1 MKGIVLLNMGGA
13 RSKEE
18 LKTFLLN
25 MFNDKN
31 ILTLKNDT
39 IRSILASLITF
50 FRIDNAWQNYEAIG
64 GSSPLHNI
72 TQKIVDKLQDELG
85 NEYYITFAFRYTPPF
100 SDVAIARL
108 KELNIKEVIL
118 LPLYPQYSTTTTKSS
133 LEDFLQKAK
142 DEFDIK
148 IIKTFYQNRL
158 FNKAIVN
165 SIKNLNLPF
174 FEYHLIFSAHGLPQK
189 IVDNGDPY
197 EKQVNEH
204 IKILSDMLK
213 EEHINFQS
221 IKLAY
226 QSKVGPMKW
235 LEPSLEDV
243 LKNYEGKNVIIYPIS
258 FVADNSETVFELEIE
273 YKKIANEIGI
283 KEYKVVSCLNDS
295 LEFIK
300 ALGQI
305 VRWN

>member
-85 NEYYITFAFRYTPPF
+85 NKYYVTFAFRYTPPF

-108 KELNIKEVIL
+108 KELNIKYDLKGGKGV
-118 LPLYPQYSTTTTKSS
+118 
-133 LEDFLQKAK
+133 
-142 DEFDIK
+142 K
-148 IIKTFYQNRL
+148 IIMITTEGGKEEVLTGLANG
-158 FNKAIVN
+158 VN
-165 SIKNLNLPF
+165 SYIVKPF
-174 FEYHLIFSAHGLPQK
+174 NIDK
-189 IVDNGDPY
+189 MR
-197 EKQVNEH
+197 EKLQE
-204 IKILSDMLK
+204 LK
-213 EEHINFQS
+213 MI
-221 IKLAY
+221 
-226 QSKVGPMKW
+226 
-235 LEPSLEDV
+235 
-243 LKNYEGKNVIIYPIS
+243 
-258 FVADNSETVFELEIE
+258 
-273 YKKIANEIGI
+273 
-283 KEYKVVSCLNDS
+283 
-295 LEFIK
+295 
-300 ALGQI
+300 
-305 VRWN
+305 

>member
-1 MKGIVLLNMGGA
+1 MKGVVLLNMGGV

-31 ILTLKNDT
+31 ILTIKNDFF
-39 IRSILASLITF
+39 RSILASLITF
-50 FRIDNAWQNYEAIG
+50 FRVDSAWQNYEAIG
-64 GSSPLHNI
+64 GNSPLHNI
-72 TQKIVDKLQDELG
+72 TQKVVDKLQDELG
-85 NEYYITFAFRYTPPF
+85 DEYFVTFAFRYTPPF

-165 SIKNLNLPF
+165 SIKNLNLPL

-189 IVDNGDPY
+189 IVNSGDPY
-197 EKQVNEH
+197 EKQINEH
-204 IKILSDMLK
+204 VKILSNMLK

-221 IKLAY
+221 INLAY
-226 QSKVGPMKW
+226 QSRVGPMKW
-235 LEPSLEDV
+235 LEPLLEDS
-243 LKNYEGKNVIIYPIS
+243 LKNFSGKNVIIYPIS
-258 FVADNSETVFELEIE
+258 FVADNSETIFELDIE
-273 YKKIANEIGI
+273 YRAVANEIGI
-283 KEYKVVSCLNDS
+283 KEYKVVSCLNDDE
-295 LEFIK
+295 EFIK
-300 ALGQI
+300 TLGQI
-305 VRWN
+305 IRWN